1 MRIVTRISL
10 IVIIPIII
18 GITILTIQLYAS
30 GRMVKAMND
39 NASSLQLQKDIFTL
53 NLLMSEISKHPREL
67 RPRRQWQS
75 RHQALSSVLNEL
87 IYKQRLPAE
96 VLGKLHQSLRYL
108 AEQFDRIELAADA
121 DTPVRV
127 KEELMSSITGMMLLT
142 TRKMVDDVQQL
153 VQYTNQEMLRVR
165 ELSDIGTLGVLLVM
179 VVLLGTIAIFMG
191 QRIIRP
197 VLALRK
203 GTDEIGAGRLDYRL
217 PVTAHRDE
225 LADMA
230 EAFNQMLERL
240 QRTLASRDELNR
252 EVEARTRSE
261 DELRK
266 AHRQLEQIIE
276 FLPDATFVLDKDKQV
291 VAWNRAMEEMT
302 GTSKEDI
309 LGQGDYAYAV
319 PLYGE
324 RRPIAIDL
332 VDNRNPEVEKF
343 YESVE
348 RVGDT
353 LYAES
358 YIPALYEG
366 RGAYVLAAASPL
378 FDTEGNPSGSIE
390 SLRDITALKEAE
402 EERLARMQQIQL
414 HQETILTL
422 STAESIASGNLDRAF
437 ALIAEKS
444 ADVMQLQRV
453 SLWMYE
459 EEGNLIRCREL
470 YVNGKHETRPALE
483 LNATDYPSYFE
494 AIRSGRAVD
503 AADAETDPR
512 TSEFLESYLRPYG
525 IKSMLDSSIR
535 VGGTMVGLICHESLA
550 PRQWSSD
557 EISFSGEMAD
567 QVAQT
572 LINRERREA
581 RQALSLSEEKYRHLL
596 ANLPQKIFYKD
607 QEGKYVTV
615 NPSYA
620 RDFGLEPDEFTG
632 KDDYSFYP
640 KELAE
645 KYRKDDQKIIRD
657 GVIREFDE
665 EYLHEG
671 KLNIV
676 HTIKAPVYD
685 EQGNARGVLGIFWDI
700 TENRRAQEEI
710 KLAREFL
717 RNVIN
722 SMPAVLVVINTKGEI
737 THWNHAAFIQTDISE
752 AEARGKMLSDLSL
765 IPESILPKLQDAV
778 ARGEAEVLL
787 NQSYRDGTQP
797 RSIDITVYPV
807 TINGTGG
814 TVIIIEDVTERVRV
828 ESMMVQT
835 EKMMS
840 VGGLAAGM
848 AHELNNPLGGMMQ
861 GVQNIRRRISPDMK
875 KNQEVASEIG
885 IDLEKLQSYLEKRNV
900 LSLIDGI
907 TDAGVRAASIVDNMM
922 NFSRTLSES
931 ITPLNIA
938 DLLDS
943 VVELAGMDYDL
954 KKKYGFRE
962 ITITRDYA
970 TDLPYVPCLEKEI
983 KQVILNLLRNAA
995 QAMSTQR
1002 DRTEP
1007 ATITLR
1013 TRLDGEMAQL
1023 EVEDNGPGME
1033 AAVRDRVFEPFFT
1046 TRDVGEGTGLG
1057 LSVAYYL
1064 IHEQHQ
1070 GSIDVESQPGKGTCF
1085 TIKLPLKHTINNHG

>member
-18 GITILTIQLYAS
+18 GITISTIQLYAS
-30 GRMVKAMND
+30 DRMVKAMDD
-39 NASSLQLQKDIFTL
+39 NASSLQLQEDIFTL
-53 NLLMSEISKHPREL
+53 NLLMSEISNHPREL
-67 RPRRQWQS
+67 RPRRQWQN

-87 IYKQRLPAE
+87 IYKQRLPAD

-121 DTPVRV
+121 DTPERV

-153 VQYTNQEMLRVR
+153 VQHTNKQMLRVR

-191 QRIIRP
+191 QRIIKP

-217 PVTAHRDE
+217 PITAHRDE

-230 EAFNQMLERL
+230 VAFNEMLERL
-240 QRTLASRDELNR
+240 QHTLASRDELNR
-252 EVEARTRSE
+252 EVEARKRSE
-261 DELRK
+261 DGLRS

-276 FLPDATFVLDKDKQV
+276 FLPDATFVLNEDKQV

-302 GTSKEDI
+302 GTSKEEI
-309 LGQGDYAYAV
+309 LGQSDYAYAV
-319 PLYGE
+319 PFYGE

-332 VDNRNPEVEKF
+332 VNNRNPEVEKF
-343 YESVE
+343 YDSVE
-348 RVGDT
+348 QVGDR

-390 SLRDITALKEAE
+390 SVRDISALKEAE
-402 EERLARMQQIQL
+402 DERLARMHQVQQ

-422 STAESIASGNLDRAF
+422 STAESIANGIVENAF
-437 ALIAEKS
+437 ATIAEKS
-444 ADVMQLQRV
+444 AEVLNIHRV
-453 SLWMYE
+453 SLWMYKE
-459 EEGNLIRCREL
+459 EESLISCCEL
-470 YVNGKHETRPALE
+470 YANGKHEAAPEIVISAEEYPGYVEAL
-483 LNATDYPSYFE
+483 
-494 AIRSGRAVD
+494 RSGRAVD
-503 AADAETDPR
+503 ASDAETDPR
-512 TSEFLESYLRPYG
+512 TIEFLDIYLRPYG
-525 IKSMLDSSIR
+525 IKSILDAPIR
-535 VGGTMVGLICHESLA
+535 VGGKIVGMIRHESLTGHK
-550 PRQWSSD
+550 WSTE
-557 EISFSGEMAD
+557 EISFASEIAD
-567 QVAQT
+567 QAAQA
-572 LINRERREA
+572 LINRDRREA
-581 RQALSLSEEKYRHLL
+581 QDALSLSEEKYRHLL
-596 ANLPQKIFYKD
+596 ANLPQKVFYKD
-607 QEGKYVTV
+607 HEGKYVAV
-615 NPSYA
+615 NTSYSH
-620 RDFGLEPDEFTG
+620 DFGLEPEAFIG
-632 KDDYSFYP
+632 KDDYAFYP
-640 KELAE
+640 TELAE
-645 KYRKDDQKIIRD
+645 KYRRDEKKIID
-657 GVIREFDE
+657 EGIIHEMDE

-671 KLNIV
+671 ALKIV

-685 EQGNARGVLGIFWDI
+685 EMGIARGVLGIFWDV

-710 KLAREFL
+710 KIAREFL

-722 SMPAVLVVINTKGEI
+722 SMPAVLVVIDTQGYI
-737 THWNHAAFIQTDISE
+737 THWNYAAASQTNISE
-752 AEARGKMLSDLSL
+752 EAAVGKMLADLPL
-765 IPESILPKLQDAV
+765 LPEAILTKTLDTANN
-778 ARGEAEVLL
+778 GEATTLL
-787 NQSYRDGTQP
+787 NQSYREGKQP
-797 RSIDITVYPV
+797 RSVDITIYPV

-848 AHELNNPLGGMMQ
+848 AHELNSPLGGMMQ
-861 GVQNIRRRISPDMK
+861 GMQNIRRRISPEMK
-875 KNQEVASEIG
+875 KNMEVAAEIG

-900 LSLIDGI
+900 LSLMEGI
-907 TDAGVRAASIVDNMM
+907 TDAGVRAANIVDNMM
-922 NFSRTLSES
+922 NFSRTLTES
-931 ITPLNIA
+931 ITPLNISE
-938 DLLDS
+938 LLDS
-943 VVELAGMDYDL
+943 VIELASLDYDL

-962 ITITRDYA
+962 ITIVRDYA

-995 QAMSTQR
+995 QAMSTQQ

-1007 ATITLR
+1007 ASITLR
-1013 TRLDGEMAQL
+1013 TRLEGEMAHI

-1033 AAVRDRVFEPFFT
+1033 PAVRERVFEPFFT

-1064 IHEQHQ
+1064 IHEQHH

-1085 TIKLPLKHTINNHG
+1085 IINLPLKQAIANHG